1 MTVGVDMDLL
11 RAQTFTL
18 WVSATWSSDLGDYVE
33 KLLCSMIFQSGN
45 RFCFKLDCNME
56 LVKFDTISHNTVVL
70 YKSLFENKPNL
81 LRGDLIN
88 G

>member
-1 MTVGVDMDLL
+1 
-11 RAQTFTL
+11 
-18 WVSATWSSDLGDYVE
+18 
-33 KLLCSMIFQSGN
+33 
-45 RFCFKLDCNME
+45 ME
-56 LVKFDTISHNTVVL
+56 LVKFNTISDNTVVL